1 MQSRTPLGGGP
12 SRNRCPKCSPHR
24 PHTSSPLPLLFWT
37 ASEAMSGRP
46 EEVVKGTPSM
56 VLEKAGQ
63 PEPDSYMWSELYL
76 RRDCPRVEGR
86 STPALLCKRGRRR
99 MGWGQVG
106 GGQVEEGGA
115 QRRAAAGAVVRPAR
129 VQEPRLVIQPRVP
142 QLRRVVI
149 VQADPVV
156 DLFILRERPG
166 GGTGPRGLAA
176 LV

>member
-24 PHTSSPLPLLFWT
+24 LQTSSLLLLFCT
-37 ASEAMSGRP
+37 ASEAISGRP

-63 PEPDSYMWSELYL
+63 PEPDSYMSPELYL
-76 RRDCPRVEGR
+76 RAAIARELRAGLLQ
-86 STPALLCKRGRRR
+86 LLCKRGRCR

-106 GGQVEEGGA
+106 GGQGEEGGA

-156 DLFILRERPG
+156 DLFILREGPG
-166 GGTGPRGLAA
+166 GGTGPWGLAA